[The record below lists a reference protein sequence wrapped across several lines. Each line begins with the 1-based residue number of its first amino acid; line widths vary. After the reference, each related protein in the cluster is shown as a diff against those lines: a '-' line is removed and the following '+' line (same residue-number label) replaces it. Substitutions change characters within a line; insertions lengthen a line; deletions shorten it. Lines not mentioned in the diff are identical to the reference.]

1 VNRTARPALL
11 IALLVA
17 GQAAAQ
23 GSGTATGGASA
34 LRPTW
39 LTIGHVHEEL
49 STNAPD
55 WRQDQLQLDWELD
68 ATTGYTVEASRRER
82 YGTSDTQ
89 LSASRR
95 WQMLPNWRVDA
106 TLAIASDPAF
116 TPDRNVAFGASRPL
130 DNGFGLLLRA
140 DWRSYETGDV
150 SIVSATVE
158 KYFANFRVAGGLS
171 ASTLDSSDTAFA
183 RVASF
188 GWYPGADRNVA
199 IIVSDGRELESVGI
213 DQLLETDVRGVA
225 LTGLQPITDRVGLRW
240 QIGTHRQGE
249 LYRRRY
255 AGLAVRLAL

>member
-1 VNRTARPALL
+1 MKRGEPFACLIVLL
-11 IALLVA
+11 AA
-17 GQAAAQ
+17 GPAAAQ
-23 GSGTATGGASA
+23 DSGVATGTASTW
-34 LRPTW
+34 RPAF
-39 LTIGHVHEEL
+39 LTIGRAHDEL
-49 STNAPD
+49 STAAPD
-55 WRQDQLQLDWELD
+55 WRHSQLQLDWNID
-68 ATTGYTVEASRRER
+68 DTTGYAFEASHRER
-82 YGTSDTQ
+82 YGASDTQ

-106 TLAIASDPAF
+106 SLALASNPAF
-116 TPDRNVAFGASRPL
+116 TPDHALSFGANRSL
-130 DNGFGLLLRA
+130 DRGWGLLLRA
-140 DWRSYETGDV
+140 DWRGYETGDV
-150 SIVSATVE
+150 SIIAATAE
-158 KYFANFRVAGGLS
+158 KYFANFRVASGLS
-171 ASTLDSSDTAFA
+171 ASTLNSSDTAFA

-199 IIVSDGRELESVGI
+199 IILSDGRELESVGI